1 MSANAERPPAPDVWR
16 TQYLRLIAFPQQPQ
30 FDVDQNWWQ
39 DLTGAEREFAE
50 GPLPEGVVRF
60 KVSSWGIL
68 AEPPGVF
75 VNGFYRARPD
85 PMAPEDPASLSA
97 AADVRPDLRSNRSSP
112 GSWFFRSD
120 DLLPS
125 IAGGD
130 VEHTD
135 VAARQQLKRLT
146 DLLLVIE
153 RGAARLAERFKP
165 GGIDEVGHQ

>member
-1 MSANAERPPAPDVWR
+1 MTMASPALLALGRRLASATR
-16 TQYLRLIAFPQQPQ
+16 
-30 FDVDQNWWQ
+30 
-39 DLTGAEREFAE
+39 
-50 GPLPEGVVRF
+50 
-60 KVSSWGIL
+60 GIL

-85 PMAPEDPASLSA
+85 PMAPEHPASLSA
-97 AADVRPDLRSNRSSP
+97 AADARPDLRSNRSSP

-153 RGAARLAERFKP
+153 RGAARLAERFKQ
-165 GGIDEVGHQ
+165 GGIDEVRHKCAVDVVAKMVVITGIAELIGVK